1 MREYPRRRASPCLTQ
16 HRVRRLSNRP
26 PDQGIPGDH
35 RPRSTQHPADP
46 RDLAAWRCHFPKSS
60 PLGFR
65 ASFEVSF
72 ASLPGRDNPDGV
84 DPAQAF
90 RLLGLWQGPS
100 IGLPA
105 AAALLGQPE
114 SAVADALEVLVDAH
128 LLDSPEPDAYRFHDL
143 LRVYAADLAPG
154 AGDRAGPPGCGHSRA
169 RLVPAHRRGGGR
181 VISPQHTRVP
191 LDPAPPELRPLDFS
205 KLDEALNW
213 CEAEPAR
220 MVAAARPV
228 GQDTFLAAR
237 APADEEDR
245 RAGACFGEDFLWAL
259 LATKA
264 GAAMAGVGAV

>member
-143 LRVYAADLAPG
+143 LRVYAADLA
-154 AGDRAGPPGCGHSRA
+154 RAQETAQVRQDA
-169 RLVPAHRRGGGR
+169 V
-181 VISPQHTRVP
+181 TRV
-191 LDPAPPELRPLDFS
+191 LAWYLHTVE
-205 KLDEALNW
+205 
-213 CEAEPAR
+213 
-220 MVAAARPV
+220 AAAGSSPRSTPGWRSIRPRLSC
-228 GQDTFLAAR
+228 GRLTS
-237 APADEEDR
+237 PSSM
-245 RAGACFGEDFLWAL
+245 
-259 LATKA
+259 KP
-264 GAAMAGVGAV
+264 